1 MAKISVLI
9 STYNGERYIEEQLD
23 SIFAQTFDDFHVY
36 IRDDGSSDGTCQVID
51 EYIERRGVY
60 DMISF
65 EKGNN
70 IGFCASFMKLLKST
84 PEGECWAFCDQD
96 DVWMPEKLEYAYRWM
111 MDNNNTKPLLYHSG
125 FEVANEDLS
134 VRKAYPR
141 SEFDYKLYNS
151 ITCNIFF
158 GFSVVINGTLR
169 NMLLQASPENIK
181 YHDWFAAMI
190 TAAFGKYH
198 LSTKIEA
205 IHRQYEKNASPLYFF
220 KKIPHGFKLIA
231 GERFYNMQAREFLRL
246 YGDYL
251 PAKDRRILEWFT
263 ADKYS
268 FKTACRKAFYRK
280 RWNPQIKVEIIL
292 RGLMLLGF
300 I

>member
-1 MAKISVLI
+1 MISILI

-23 SIFAQTFDDFHVY
+23 SIFAQTYEDFHVY
-36 IRDDGSSDGTCQVID
+36 IRDDGSSDNTCSVID
-51 EYIERRGVY
+51 EYIEKNGVY

-65 EKGNN
+65 EKGEN
-70 IGFCASFMKLLKST
+70 IGFCASFMKLLSQAKD
-84 PEGECWAFCDQD
+84 GDCWAFCDQD
-96 DVWMPEKLEYAYRWM
+96 DVWLPEKLEYAHQWM
-111 MDNNNTKPLLYHSG
+111 EVNDNSKPLLYHSG
-125 FEVANEDLS
+125 FEVSNEDLS
-134 VRKAYPR
+134 VRNVYPR
-141 SEFDYKLYNS
+141 SDFDYRFYNS
-151 ITCNIFF
+151 ITGNIFF

-169 NMLLQASPENIK
+169 KLLLKASPENIK

-220 KKIPHGFKLIA
+220 KKIPHGFKLVA
-231 GERFYNMQAREFLRL
+231 GEKFYNMQAKEFMRL
-246 YGDYL
+246 FGDYL
-251 PAKDRRILEWFT
+251 SPKDRKILEWFT
-263 ADKYS
+263 ADRYS
-268 FKTACRKAFYRK
+268 FKNACRKAFYRK

-292 RGLMLLGF
+292 RGLMLFGF